1 MGKNPGTQL
10 EWPFHAGTI
19 HAGIVQ
25 ATATAG
31 INLSGD
37 TESNVSLLAL
47 HFALRKF
54 SKKLGV
60 QVYGIRGK
68 A

>member
-1 MGKNPGTQL
+1 MP
-10 EWPFHAGTI
+10 AY
-19 HAGIVQ
+19 VQ